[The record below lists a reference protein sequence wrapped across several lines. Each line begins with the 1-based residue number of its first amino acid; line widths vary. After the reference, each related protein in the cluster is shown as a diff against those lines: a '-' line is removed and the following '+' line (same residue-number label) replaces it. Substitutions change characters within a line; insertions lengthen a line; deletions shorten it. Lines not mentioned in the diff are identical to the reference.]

1 MSEKQEHITVEA
13 QAVREKVREDMKETQ
28 GKTLTIWPKQGKEL
42 RFHNVTGFT
51 DGLIETGDRRIAFS
65 HNKLPAG
72 VDRYATFNTADIM
85 GYELD
90 K

>member
-1 MSEKQEHITVEA
+1 MEPSKAEDIAKGA
-13 QAVREKVREDMKETQ
+13 MNVREETQ

-65 HNKLPAG
+65 HNKLPVG